1 MDYATAS
8 TQQQVVAVV
17 YNAVDDHLSG
27 SNQIQ
32 VRWTIDDLRLLGPLL
47 GEARRARRVVII
59 TADHGHVIDDGT
71 VQRGQGEGDR
81 WRLPSGTPDAS
92 ELVFEGGR
100 VKTASGN
107 AVVCAWSEGVR
118 HGAKKNGYHGGVS
131 AQEVVVPLSVFTPR
145 NMALKGWQ
153 VAAAPQPDWWAPLE
167 VASPAGAAETPM
179 LPKKPPKAK
188 PLTAPTPQNDLFGG
202 TLPVAAP
209 VP

>member
-1 MDYATAS
+1 MQS
-8 TQQQVVAVV
+8 LAVV

-32 VRWTIDDLRLLGPLL
+32 VRWTVDDLRLLGPLL
-47 GEARRARRVVII
+47 SEARRARRVVIV

-107 AVVCAWSEGVR
+107 AR
-118 HGAKKNGYHGGVS
+118 S
-131 AQEVVVPLSVFTPR
+131 AAR
-145 NMALKGWQ
+145 G
-153 VAAAPQPDWWAPLE
+153 
-167 VASPAGAAETPM
+167 
-179 LPKKPPKAK
+179 LPPEPES
-188 PLTAPTPQNDLFGG
+188 T
-202 TLPVAAP
+202 
-209 VP
+209 